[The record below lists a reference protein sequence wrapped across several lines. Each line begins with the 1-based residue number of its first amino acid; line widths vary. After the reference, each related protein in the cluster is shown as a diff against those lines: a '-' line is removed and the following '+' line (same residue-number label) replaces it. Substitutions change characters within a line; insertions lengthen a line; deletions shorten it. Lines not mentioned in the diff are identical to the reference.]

1 MPFFRALKDV
11 IKVHYVMQH
20 GLHLQGV
27 LLMER
32 DIAVR
37 IGKNIANARKTAKRT
52 QEDVAEKLD
61 IDTGSLSRMER
72 GIILPGIPM
81 LSRIAD
87 ELRVSLWQLLKD
99 ASLSPVTLTENI
111 QSLLEQLDLPER
123 RFLLEQIEGWV
134 NQLVAMSKKGKDRYR

>member
-1 MPFFRALKDV
+1 
-11 IKVHYVMQH
+11 MQH
-20 GLHLQGV
+20 GLHLQGM
-27 LLMER
+27 LYMER

-87 ELRVSLWQLLKD
+87 ELGVSLWQLLKD

-134 NQLVAMSKKGKDRYR
+134 NQLIAMSGKKKTGPYR

>member
-1 MPFFRALKDV
+1 
-11 IKVHYVMQH
+11 MQH

-81 LSRIAD
+81 LNRIAD

-99 ASLSPVTLTENI
+99 TSLSPVTLTENI

>member
-1 MPFFRALKDV
+1 
-11 IKVHYVMQH
+11 
-20 GLHLQGV
+20 
-27 LLMER
+27 MER
-32 DIAVR
+32 DIAIR
-37 IGKNIANARKTAKRT
+37 IGRNIADARKTAKRT

-87 ELRVSLWQLLKD
+87 ELKVSLWQLLKD

-111 QSLLEQLDLPER
+111 QSMLEQLDLPER

-134 NQLVAMSKKGKDRYR
+134 NQLIAMSGKKETDRYR